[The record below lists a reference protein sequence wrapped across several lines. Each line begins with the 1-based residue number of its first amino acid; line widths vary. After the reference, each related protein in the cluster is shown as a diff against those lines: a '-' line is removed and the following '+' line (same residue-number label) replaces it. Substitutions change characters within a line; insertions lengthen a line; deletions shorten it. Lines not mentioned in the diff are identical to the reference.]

1 MSTCNILWVLS
12 YFSLKDC
19 SDMSQNWDISLF
31 TIMLFCDKIKMEK
44 IYGGGVMYCPKCGR
58 LMRMFSERK
67 LDFRRYKKYKCDT
80 CKKITEL
87 EIDNNDRIVKTN
99 HYDDKF

>member
-1 MSTCNILWVLS
+1 
-12 YFSLKDC
+12 
-19 SDMSQNWDISLF
+19 
-31 TIMLFCDKIKMEK
+31 
-44 IYGGGVMYCPKCGR
+44 MYCPKCGR

-87 EIDNNDRIVKTN
+87 EIDNSDRIVKTN